1 MTDRTEIIPVYAGS
15 IICKI
20 LCMDNMK
27 TVQRSSRLKLK
38 RNVDKGEE
46 GAAVARARILSIEQK
61 TSLDRERDRNTS
73 NGNNRPVPR
82 YSDHHDQQHNQEEEG
97 SEEEED
103 NFQEAPQVS
112 QPPKPQD
119 KNSRPP
125 SERKPTIVNN
135 LLDNDEIESRVNVSS
150 KKSAAPIPKP
160 PLQKQPTSPP
170 IASIPKAAPI
180 TPPRS
185 APTPPPIAPVTPV
198 QQEQDMFHFE
208 ADSKSSKGQGLSNPS
223 KNSSS
228 AGMSREELVT
238 RREAAVEE
246 KVKEALEYKHELD
259 ENNKKESEELDTA
272 RGKHDKTLT
281 NWSTN
286 NKEKRNVRS
295 LLTTMHTV
303 LWTGKGNNWK
313 TIGLG
318 DVIEPKQVKLQY
330 RKAMLVV
337 HPDRCSALDTETKF
351 IAKRI
356 FEGINEAY
364 QEFLKKESV

>member
-1 MTDRTEIIPVYAGS
+1 
-15 IICKI
+15 
-20 LCMDNMK
+20 MDNIK
-27 TVQRSSRLKLK
+27 TVQRLSRLKLK

-46 GAAVARARILSIEQK
+46 GAAVARAKILSIEKK
-61 TSLDRERDRNTS
+61 TNSDRDKNTKNS
-73 NGNNRPVPR
+73 NNRSVPR
-82 YSDHHDQQHNQEEEG
+82 YSDNPDQQHNQEEDDFED
-97 SEEEED
+97 EED
-103 NFQEAPQVS
+103 DFQQAPQVS
-112 QPPKPQD
+112 QPPKSQD
-119 KNSRPP
+119 RNPRSPP
-125 SERKPTIVNN
+125 EGKPATVNN
-135 LLDNDEIESRVNVSS
+135 LLDNDEIESRVNTDVNS
-150 KKSAAPIPKP
+150 KKPAPSIPKP
-160 PLQKQPTSPP
+160 PLQKQPISPL
-170 IASIPKAAPI
+170 IASIPKVAPI
-180 TPPRS
+180 SPPRS
-185 APTPPPIAPVTPV
+185 TPTTTPPPIAPVIPV

-208 ADSKSSKGQGLSNPS
+208 GDSKSSKGNSSSNSS

-228 AGMSREELVT
+228 AGMSREELVA

-246 KVKEALEYKHELD
+246 KVKEALEFKHDQD
-259 ENNKKESEELDTA
+259 ENNKKENEELDAA
-272 RGKHDKTLT
+272 RGKHDKILT

-303 LWTGKGNNWK
+303 LWTGRGNNWK

-330 RKAMLVV
+330 RKAMLVI